1 MSKAIVSKLNSLV
14 ADFTVFYQKLRH
26 YHWNVK
32 GSRFFILHQKFEEI
46 YDEINLVIDELA
58 ERIVGLEGVPLHT
71 LAHVLEETSL
81 QEDPKIPDG
90 EAMVAALVSDMT
102 ALTKSLQSALEEA
115 EDAEDRTTVNM
126 LDEVKDGLEAHIWM
140 LKAWEGK

>member
-71 LAHVLEETSL
+71 LAHVLEEASL
-81 QEDPKIPDG
+81 QEDPNIPDG

>member
-26 YHWNVK
+26 YHWNIK

-71 LAHVLEETSL
+71 LAHVLEEASL
-81 QEDPKIPDG
+81 QEDPKIPES

-115 EDAEDRTTVNM
+115 EDAEDRTTVNL